1 MKLGKILMNAMILM
15 NQMILAWI
23 AQERRGLAKECLG
36 LDEWVRL
43 HWSFVWVVSG

>member
-1 MKLGKILMNAMILM
+1 MKLLMNAMILM
-15 NQMILAWI
+15 ILDLM
-23 AQERRGLAKECLG
+23 AQERRGLEKVCLG